1 MKKCLVVGNGIIE
14 SIDNKIFK
22 NQYDEAYFFCN
33 NLDLL
38 DSLNFLES
46 KLLIQNFTL
55 NFSEFEDNL
64 KYVRYFKALSIKT
77 LKKKIK
83 TILIGKHFNNK
94 YIDYDNLLIEKTIN
108 HQIILKN
115 LINFIGF
122 KALFFELKFFDFI
135 KILFVSYGLKST
147 LNASLRPSSG
157 YFLIIYLINHGA
169 QVDTLGITNPNKKYF
184 TKNVNSK
191 ERAHVLID
199 GLIYTILSLNK
210 KIKDD

>member
-1 MKKCLVVGNGIIE
+1 MKKCLVVGNGIID
-14 SIDNKIFK
+14 SIDNEICK

-46 KLLIQNFTL
+46 KLVIQNFTL
-55 NFSEFEDNL
+55 NFSEFEDDL
-64 KYVRYFKALSIKT
+64 KYVRYFKALSVKS
-77 LKKKIK
+77 LKKRIK

-94 YIDYDNLLIEKTIN
+94 YIDYDNLLIEETIN
-108 HQIILKN
+108 HQKILKN

-122 KALFFELKFFDFI
+122 KALFFKLNFFNFI
-135 KILFVSYGLKST
+135 KILIVSYGLKSR

-169 QVDTLGITNPNKKYF
+169 QVDTLGITNPNNEYL
-184 TKNVNSK
+184 TKNVKSK
-191 ERAHVLID
+191 ERAHVLMD
-199 GLIYTILSLNK
+199 NLIFNILSLNK
-210 KIKDD
+210 KIKT